1 MVENNVTQYIPEQV
15 QKTFDAVMAFQL
27 PSTDQQFR
35 ERINSEIEQEANSS
49 SPLRLNE
56 QGLTNGM
63 LNSCVDPVAELR
75 DNFLKLQG
83 AFDTAIHPF
92 LKRIHALEDTD
103 KQILMKQHEA
113 DKVQMDV
120 EKRHEENERFDEA
133 KKNVIRL
140 QEEYEVIRRAEGQ
153 REAKDFS
160 TTLYGFLLFGVGA
173 AEWMINY
180 ETFLN
185 FTEIPL
191 MAAGATILIALAV
204 AFSAHFH
211 GMMLKGHQHF
221 FDNHLDVAKKN
232 RNFRVFYIVTVML
245 VLAFFS
251 IGAARYLLV
260 ANQVSQ
266 LAGNSSGLLGGE
278 SITVNVGQIVS
289 ISMVINLFV
298 WFVGA
303 AISYA
308 THDEN
313 PEFTDKF
320 RECKKAKQIFEPL
333 RIEKESEVVR
343 IRARLEK
350 EIKELRNTAF
360 AHEQETKPLADLLS
374 TITEK
379 NSKIFLEINR
389 LTNRLIRNYRTGLI
403 DQVTV
408 DSSDLKFNNGG
419 HLIDVEVYRQINI
432 DYNFELQQSE

>member
-27 PSTDQQFR
+27 PSTDQPFR
-35 ERINSEIEQEANSS
+35 ERINSEIEQEANSTT
-49 SPLRLNE
+49 PLRLNE

-63 LNSCVDPVAELR
+63 LNSCVDQVAELR

-103 KQILMKQHEA
+103 KQILFKQQEA
-113 DKVQMDV
+113 EKVQIDV

-140 QEEYEVIRRAEGQ
+140 HEEYEVIRRAEGQ
-153 REAKDFS
+153 REAKDFPTS
-160 TTLYGFLLFGVGA
+160 LYAILLFGVGA

-211 GMMLKGHQHF
+211 GMMLKGHQNF
-221 FDNHLDVAKKN
+221 FDNHLDASKKK
-232 RNFRVFYIVTVML
+232 RNLRVFYIVTIML

-266 LAGNSSGLLGGE
+266 LGGSSNGLLGGE
-278 SITVNVGQIVS
+278 AITINVGQIVT

-308 THDEN
+308 AHDEN

-320 RECKKAKQIFEPL
+320 RECKRAKQIFEPL
-333 RIEKESEVVR
+333 RIEKESEIAR

-350 EIKELRNTAF
+350 EIKELRNTAL

-379 NSKIFLEINR
+379 NSKMTSEINR
-389 LTNRLIRNYRTGLI
+389 LTNRLIRNYRTGLT
-403 DQVTV
+403 DQVAV
-408 DSSDLKFNNGG
+408 DNPELKFNNGG
-419 HLIDVEVYRQINI
+419 HLIDLEAYRQINI
-432 DYNFELQQSE
+432 DYNFEHQQSE

>member
-1 MVENNVTQYIPEQV
+1 
-15 QKTFDAVMAFQL
+15 
-27 PSTDQQFR
+27 
-35 ERINSEIEQEANSS
+35 
-49 SPLRLNE
+49 
-56 QGLTNGM
+56 
-63 LNSCVDPVAELR
+63 
-75 DNFLKLQG
+75 
-83 AFDTAIHPF
+83 
-92 LKRIHALEDTD
+92 
-103 KQILMKQHEA
+103 
-113 DKVQMDV
+113 
-120 EKRHEENERFDEA
+120 
-133 KKNVIRL
+133 
-140 QEEYEVIRRAEGQ
+140 
-153 REAKDFS
+153 
-160 TTLYGFLLFGVGA
+160 
-173 AEWMINY
+173 
-180 ETFLN
+180 
-185 FTEIPL
+185 
-191 MAAGATILIALAV
+191 
-204 AFSAHFH
+204 
-211 GMMLKGHQHF
+211 
-221 FDNHLDVAKKN
+221 
-232 RNFRVFYIVTVML
+232 ML

-333 RIEKESEVVR
+333 RIEKEIEVVR

-379 NSKIFLEINR
+379 NSKIILEINR